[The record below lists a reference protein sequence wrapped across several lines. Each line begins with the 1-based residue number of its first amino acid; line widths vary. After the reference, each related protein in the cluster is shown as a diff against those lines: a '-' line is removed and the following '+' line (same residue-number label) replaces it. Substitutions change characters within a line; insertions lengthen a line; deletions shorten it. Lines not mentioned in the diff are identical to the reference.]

1 MQNLMSLVES
11 LNPMQ
16 RAAVELPA
24 EHALILAGAGS
35 GKTRVLTTRIAWI
48 LAQGMARPSQILAVT
63 FTNKAAK
70 EMQDRL
76 EALVTADIRA
86 MWVGTFHGIANRLLR
101 YHAEEAGLP
110 KTFQIMDS
118 SDQLS
123 LIKRLMKEAGIDT
136 DVNDPKAFQSR
147 INRFKEAGLRASD
160 VAADEESGNPGF
172 YRLYESRCQKDG
184 LVDFAE
190 LLLRSTEL
198 LERNAIL
205 REHYAARF
213 RFVLVDEFQDTNA
226 LQFRWIKTIA
236 SPKSPTNAVFC
247 VGDDDQSIYAF
258 RGARVGNMADF
269 ITDYGVKHVVKLEQ
283 NYRSTSHILDAAN
296 AVIANNENRMGKN
309 LWTDAGA
316 GDRITIYE
324 AADDKDEARSLTQ
337 EVLTD
342 HRSGR
347 PWKDFAV
354 LYRNNAQSRLI
365 EQYLTANAVPYRIYG
380 GLRFFDRAEVKD
392 VTAYLRLLSNPED
405 TSLLR
410 VINQPPRGIG
420 LTTMERI
427 TQEAQSRG
435 VTLWQ
440 CLTDWQ
446 QDPALVRRAGAFV
459 SIINDMKAACEGLSL
474 AKVVEVVLE
483 KSGLKAFYEG
493 KPDKDIRLENMGEVI
508 NAASGWYKENGIEED
523 APALDVNED
532 LGMSPLD
539 GFLSQAAL
547 EADDKNEEE
556 VRDCVQ
562 MMTVHASKGLEF
574 PVVFLCGLEEGLFPH
589 AARGDEDEDKAIGEE
604 RRLMYVAMTRARE
617 KLRISWCANRMLY
630 GQSRDAEASRFLD
643 EIPAEHTVTVDSPK
657 KNDRSGYG
665 SGYGSGAGWYG
676 NRGGRSGN
684 SGGWQREGAGSV
696 GFSSRPKTPGW
707 QNGRLGKASDYLAS
721 QQQQQRSVA
730 ASSGGFSGYGF
741 KRKEAASEPNPWGLA
756 VGERVTHAVF
766 GKGTILSLKNM
777 KHEESASARVKF
789 DTAGEKELLLTFA
802 KLSKI

>member
-1 MQNLMSLVES
+1 
-11 LNPMQ
+11 
-16 RAAVELPA
+16 
-24 EHALILAGAGS
+24 
-35 GKTRVLTTRIAWI
+35 
-48 LAQGMARPSQILAVT
+48 
-63 FTNKAAK
+63 
-70 EMQDRL
+70 
-76 EALVTADIRA
+76 
-86 MWVGTFHGIANRLLR
+86 
-101 YHAEEAGLP
+101 
-110 KTFQIMDS
+110 
-118 SDQLS
+118 
-123 LIKRLMKEAGIDT
+123 
-136 DVNDPKAFQSR
+136 
-147 INRFKEAGLRASD
+147 
-160 VAADEESGNPGF
+160 
-172 YRLYESRCQKDG
+172 
-184 LVDFAE
+184 
-190 LLLRSTEL
+190 
-198 LERNAIL
+198 
-205 REHYAARF
+205 
-213 RFVLVDEFQDTNA
+213 
-226 LQFRWIKTIA
+226 
-236 SPKSPTNAVFC
+236 
-247 VGDDDQSIYAF
+247 
-258 RGARVGNMADF
+258 
-269 ITDYGVKHVVKLEQ
+269 
-283 NYRSTSHILDAAN
+283 
-296 AVIANNENRMGKN
+296 
-309 LWTDAGA
+309 
-316 GDRITIYE
+316 
-324 AADDKDEARSLTQ
+324 
-337 EVLTD
+337 
-342 HRSGR
+342 
-347 PWKDFAV
+347 
-354 LYRNNAQSRLI
+354 
-365 EQYLTANAVPYRIYG
+365 
-380 GLRFFDRAEVKD
+380 
-392 VTAYLRLLSNPED
+392 
-405 TSLLR
+405 
-410 VINQPPRGIG
+410 
-420 LTTMERI
+420 
-427 TQEAQSRG
+427 
-435 VTLWQ
+435 
-440 CLTDWQ
+440 
-446 QDPALVRRAGAFV
+446 
-459 SIINDMKAACEGLSL
+459 MKAACEGLSL

-523 APALDVNED
+523 APALDANED

-643 EIPAEHTVTVDSPK
+643 EIPAEHTVTVESPK

-665 SGYGSGAGWYG
+665 SGYGAGAGWYG

-696 GFSSRPKTPGW
+696 GFSSRTKTPGW

-741 KRKEAASEPNPWGLA
+741 KRKEASSEPNPWGLA
-756 VGERVTHAVF
+756 VGDRVTHAVF

>member
-76 EALVTADIRA
+76 EVMVTADIRT

-440 CLTDWQ
+440 Y
-446 QDPALVRRAGAFV
+446 
-459 SIINDMKAACEGLSL
+459 I
-474 AKVVEVVLE
+474 
-483 KSGLKAFYEG
+483 
-493 KPDKDIRLENMGEVI
+493 
-508 NAASGWYKENGIEED
+508 
-523 APALDVNED
+523 
-532 LGMSPLD
+532 
-539 GFLSQAAL
+539 
-547 EADDKNEEE
+547 
-556 VRDCVQ
+556 
-562 MMTVHASKGLEF
+562 H
-574 PVVFLCGLEEGLFPH
+574 
-589 AARGDEDEDKAIGEE
+589 
-604 RRLMYVAMTRARE
+604 
-617 KLRISWCANRMLY
+617 
-630 GQSRDAEASRFLD
+630 
-643 EIPAEHTVTVDSPK
+643 
-657 KNDRSGYG
+657 
-665 SGYGSGAGWYG
+665 
-676 NRGGRSGN
+676 
-684 SGGWQREGAGSV
+684 
-696 GFSSRPKTPGW
+696 
-707 QNGRLGKASDYLAS
+707 
-721 QQQQQRSVA
+721 
-730 ASSGGFSGYGF
+730 
-741 KRKEAASEPNPWGLA
+741 
-756 VGERVTHAVF
+756 
-766 GKGTILSLKNM
+766 
-777 KHEESASARVKF
+777 
-789 DTAGEKELLLTFA
+789 
-802 KLSKI
+802 